1 VNFIFFPSRTDF
13 HPQNQTIRRPPI
25 IGFELS
31 TIKIIF
37 KYKFHENERKIR
49 GAVPRINVFC
59 GFSGWRSGFFSCS
72 WWRNNNNSGV
82 AFAVKNHR
90 DEIEH

>member
-1 VNFIFFPSRTDF
+1 VAVGRVNFLFSPETRFP
-13 HPQNQTIRRPPI
+13 PKIRRFAVPPI

-59 GFSGWRSGFFSCS
+59 GFSGWRSGFFVLL
-72 WWRNNNNSGV
+72 V
-82 AFAVKNHR
+82 AQQ
-90 DEIEH
+90 